1 MPFRIRPATPGD
13 REAVAALLRV
23 SYGTLLS
30 DAYEPEVLERA
41 LPFLTRP
48 NLDLLACGTYYIAEF
63 SGLGPC
69 GCGGW
74 TFTRPGD
81 PQAPLD
87 VAVGH
92 VRHFATHPEA
102 ARQGVGRCLMATCLE
117 TARAAGVRRL
127 ECVST
132 RQAVPFYRAMGF
144 RVVAPVPVR
153 LGEDVVLPGTA
164 MMLDLN
170 NAAADGA

>member
-1 MPFRIRPATPGD
+1 MLFRIRPGTPGD
-13 REAVAALLRV
+13 REAVAALLHA

-30 DAYEPEVLERA
+30 NAYEPEVLERA

-48 NLDLLACGTYYIAEF
+48 NPDLLACGTYYIAEF
-63 SGLGPC
+63 AGLGPC

-74 TFTRPGD
+74 TFARPGD
-81 PQAPLD
+81 PQASLD
-87 VAVGH
+87 AALGH

-102 ARQGVGRCLMATCLE
+102 ARQGIGRCLMDACLE

-132 RQAVPFYRAMGF
+132 RQAVPFYKALGF
-144 RVVAPVPVR
+144 RLVAPVPVR
-153 LGEDVVLPGTA
+153 LGEEVVLPGTA
-164 MMLDLN
+164 MVLDLT
-170 NAAADGA
+170 DVSDKGA